1 MKILVKTKKSHGI
14 FFRSCV
20 VIVRESP
27 VFPIVVVI
35 WGQGVIIG
43 VIFVKVQVSTI
54 TFFYSCG
61 QNQARKKNKNPHLK
75 LKNLPSKSQNEN
87 SINLPNVAFCV
98 TGQNGLN
105 IKIQIPGLLY
115 QFISGLVS

>member
-35 WGQGVIIG
+35 RGQGVIVR

-54 TFFYSCG
+54 SFFYSLG
-61 QNQARKKNKNPHLK
+61 QSQARKKCKNPHLK
-75 LKNLPSKSQNEN
+75 LRFCQSFFSKSFFMNLPD
-87 SINLPNVAFCV
+87 VA
-98 TGQNGLN
+98 
-105 IKIQIPGLLY
+105 
-115 QFISGLVS
+115 